1 MGEGR
6 PRRRRRGDEALAK
19 AAAQARPSTAGVRR
33 GGRRT
38 APLTQ
43 TRRSL
48 RQAARF
54 PAVPRTASKSGP
66 GRGVDAA
73 GRPHRSDRTSRTR
86 RSYGAPTLKRILAD
100 PGCKHY
106 AALLVCVGDHPRKG
120 HATTSLAD
128 FGQSIATTTMEKIM
142 RFRANALA
150 ARDNQEAGVEAT
162 PDPNFDHLTAHR
174 RRGNKCGHCGKSCGN
189 LCCAACGQ
197 VRYCDRVCQKRHW
210 KEHKGPCARRLEAVA
225 RMDEMSQ
232 RLGCLETG
240 HDTVKRLSDGAVEKM
255 GTREQQEEFL
265 VKYKEFDEKFARSG
279 LLADF
284 VFDFKDV
291 KMSGAGMGDDEATV
305 EAKGKAW
312 ERKIRI
318 HLDHSD
324 YVDFKRRYFGGSRTK
339 GRVNLKMI
347 MFDEADI
354 PDMAP
359 RGVEFFATGP
369 RRRRGSSARRGG
381 VDPAQVTQGIMNKT
395 ASKMHLD
402 LFAKLDPRTHFLCT
416 LTDRN
421 LGPMMDAT
429 MFVPWASRVALRG
442 DAWREPRIR
451 DP

>member
-1 MGEGR
+1 
-6 PRRRRRGDEALAK
+6 
-19 AAAQARPSTAGVRR
+19 
-33 GGRRT
+33 
-38 APLTQ
+38 
-43 TRRSL
+43 
-48 RQAARF
+48 
-54 PAVPRTASKSGP
+54 
-66 GRGVDAA
+66 
-73 GRPHRSDRTSRTR
+73 
-86 RSYGAPTLKRILAD
+86 
-100 PGCKHY
+100 
-106 AALLVCVGDHPRKG
+106 
-120 HATTSLAD
+120 
-128 FGQSIATTTMEKIM
+128 MEKIM

-255 GTREQQEEFL
+255 GTRQQQEEFL
-265 VKYKEFDEKFARSG
+265 VKYEEFDEKFARSG

-324 YVDFKRRYFGGSRTK
+324 YVDLKRRYFGGSRTK

-369 RRRRGSSARRGG
+369 RRWRGSSARRGG
-381 VDPAQVTQGIMNKT
+381 VDP
-395 ASKMHLD
+395 
-402 LFAKLDPRTHFLCT
+402 R
-416 LTDRN
+416 R
-421 LGPMMDAT
+421 
-429 MFVPWASRVALRG
+429 
-442 DAWREPRIR
+442 
-451 DP
+451 